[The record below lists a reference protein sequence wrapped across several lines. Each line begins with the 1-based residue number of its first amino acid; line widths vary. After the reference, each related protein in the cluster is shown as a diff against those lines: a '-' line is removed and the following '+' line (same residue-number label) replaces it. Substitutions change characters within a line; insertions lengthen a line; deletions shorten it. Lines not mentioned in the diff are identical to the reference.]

1 MDQLPRRLGL
11 IDASLIVIGV
21 VIGSGIFLLPN
32 VIARSLPSGAA
43 MLAVWVVAGVL
54 SYFGALAYAELG
66 AMMPA
71 TGGQY
76 VYLREA
82 FGQIDVLAAG
92 RHDAG
97 HRRPIRLSARS
108 LRAGLRLS
116 LRMGVPAGG
125 DPGRHGVPGRGLLH
139 LSGPL
144 HSPLAG
150 PARNRVAG
158 LVGGAHRGQLHRR

>member
-76 VYLREA
+76 VFLREA
-82 FGQIDVLAAG
+82 Y
-92 RHDAG
+92 
-97 HRRPIRLSARS
+97 
-108 LRAGLRLS
+108 
-116 LRMGVPAGG
+116 
-125 DPGRHGVPGRGLLH
+125 
-139 LSGPL
+139 GPL
-144 HSPLAG
+144 FGFLCGWTYFFVVISAAIAWLSITFATYLGYFVPLTPLLSKA
-150 PARNRVAG
+150 VALG
-158 LVGGAHRGQLHRR
+158 LIAAVTLVNYRGVAVGAAVQK